1 MRIPN
6 LAQAAVNIAGVR
18 LRRAERHWRT
28 VARAC
33 ERLGKKARRQGE
45 LLWRAPALARARA
58 QRGRAAVE
66 RSRKRVVRFDD
77 HVLAPYRTER
87 HVTRVIARAASGG
100 GPIIAGPWTSE
111 VGYEVLYWIPF
122 LHWVV
127 DRYAVQP
134 ERVIALSRGGTESWY
149 GGIATR
155 YVEIFDLVDPG
166 AFARQ
171 AAARRDRGD
180 QKQMAPSDS
189 DHELVR
195 LASERLG
202 IHGAAVWHPGVMYQ
216 LFRAF
221 WHGDRSL
228 EFLFRHTN
236 FHRVRATGHAPNGL
250 ALPPEYAAVKFYAG
264 PALPDTGP
272 NREVLYDLVRRLA
285 ARMPV
290 VMLDTAWSVDEHRD
304 YAFEGIPG
312 VTTLRPSLDPRT
324 NLGLQTSV
332 VAGATRFV
340 GTCGG
345 LAWLAPLLGVDTL
358 AVYEDDRY
366 LTAHLY
372 AARYAYR
379 RTQAARFSTLNVKAL
394 RGIDAVSGTPGQSRL
409 VEYYSQHATE
419 RDLRAA
425 TTERAGR
432 NSEETLH

>member
-1 MRIPN
+1 MRVPN
-6 LAQAAVNIAGVR
+6 LAQAAINIVGVR
-18 LRRAERHWRT
+18 LRRAERHGRT
-28 VARAC
+28 AAGALARF
-33 ERLGKKARRQGE
+33 RRKAMRQGE
-45 LLWRAPALARARA
+45 LLSRAPALARARV
-58 QRGRAAVE
+58 QHGRGAIE
-66 RSRKRVVRFDD
+66 RSRKRVLRFDD
-77 HVLAPYRTER
+77 HVLTPYRTER
-87 HVTRVIARAASGG
+87 RVARALASAASSGS
-100 GPIIAGPWTSE
+100 PIIAGPWTSE

-134 ERVIALSRGGTESWY
+134 ERVIALSRGGTQSWY
-149 GGIATR
+149 GGIAAR
-155 YVEIFDLVDPG
+155 YVEIFDLVEP
-166 AFARQ
+166 AEFARQ

-180 QKQMAPSDS
+180 QKQMVPSDF

-202 IHGAAVWHPGVMYQ
+202 IHDAVVWHPGAMYQ

-236 FHRVRATGHAPNGL
+236 FHRVRTTGHASSGL
-250 ALPPEYAAVKFYAG
+250 ALPPEYAAVKFYTG
-264 PALPDTGP
+264 PALPDTEP
-272 NREVLYDLVRRLA
+272 NREALYDLVRRLA

-290 VMLDTAWSVDEHRD
+290 VMLDTAWAVDEHRA
-304 YAFEGIPG
+304 YAFDGIQG

-324 NLGLQTSV
+324 NLGLQTRV
-332 VAGATRFV
+332 VAGAKRFV

-379 RTQAARFSTLNVKAL
+379 RTQAARFSTLNIKAL
-394 RGIDAVSGTPGQSRL
+394 RGINAASRA
-409 VEYYSQHATE
+409 EAS
-419 RDLRAA
+419 
-425 TTERAGR
+425 
-432 NSEETLH
+432 